1 MRSFLIVF
9 LVACLGTGAVA
20 QDKPAKAKA
29 AGKGAKA
36 QPAKKV
42 KPLPKG
48 EVKVLKAIVIEVE
61 GTAQGRPKEGA
72 KWKKLAVND
81 VLAPGA
87 LVRTGRKSHVA
98 LRVGMNATVLVERQ
112 TRVAIPEMVQDGD
125 TLRTRVSME
134 FGKADVKVDRIGLR
148 NDFGV
153 ATPTATLAV
162 RGTVFRITWDAVEG
176 FKAVG
181 VVGNRIVA
189 IEVRYL
195 NRVLAF
201 LSGADSTGDGY
212 KLPALDGFYSTYI
225 TPLLGAIGRSES
237 GITDYVDPS
246 FLENL
251 KKSTQL
257 SAAQKARGS
266 KIPDGGSTD
275 NPTGQ

>member
-1 MRSFLIVF
+1 
-9 LVACLGTGAVA
+9 VACLGAGAGA

-29 AGKGAKA
+29 SGKGAKE

-42 KPLPKG
+42 EPLPKG

-61 GTAQGRPKEGA
+61 GAAQARDKPDA
-72 KWKKLAVND
+72 KWKKLKVND

-87 LVRTGRKSHVA
+87 LIRTGRKSHVA

-112 TRVAIPEMVQDGD
+112 TRVAIPEIVQDGD

-162 RGTVFRITWDAVEG
+162 RGTVFRITWDAVVG

-189 IEVRYL
+189 IEVKYL
-195 NRVLAF
+195 NKVLAY
-201 LSGADSTGDGY
+201 LSGADSTSGDY
-212 KLPALDGFYSTYI
+212 NLPALDGFYSTYVV
-225 TPLLGAIGRSES
+225 PLIGSIGKSES
-237 GITDYVDPS
+237 DITNFVDPS
-246 FLENL
+246 FLDNI